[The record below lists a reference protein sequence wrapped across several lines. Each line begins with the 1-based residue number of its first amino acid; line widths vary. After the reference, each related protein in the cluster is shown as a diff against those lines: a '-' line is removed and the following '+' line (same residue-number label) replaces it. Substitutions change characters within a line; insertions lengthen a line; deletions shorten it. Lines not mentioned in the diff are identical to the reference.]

1 MTDQRANE
9 ILRILKHTY
18 GMPTWAEP
26 AVDPFRTLIVTIIS
40 QNTNDRNT
48 EKAFERLSN
57 HFRIDPETLAHAQI
71 KEIENSL
78 KTAGLYRNK
87 AKAIK
92 QVSKVVVEK
101 YRGNLKSVLS
111 KPLEDARQELMQLPN
126 VGPKTADVV
135 LLFAGGRPTVPVD
148 THVNRI
154 SKRLGFAPAS
164 SDYEM
169 VRRALQSL
177 YHQRDYLAIHVLLI
191 SHGRKCCKARSP
203 HCGTCPLNDL
213 CPSRNLL
220 KRAS

>member
-1 MTDQRANE
+1 MPDQRANE

-18 GMPTWAEP
+18 VMQTWANP

-71 KEIENSL
+71 KEIEDSL

-92 QVSKVVVEK
+92 QVSNVVVEN

-111 KPLEDARQELMQLPN
+111 KPLEDARRELMQLPN
-126 VGPKTADVV
+126 VGPEPAVV
-135 LLFAGGRPTVPVD
+135 
-148 THVNRI
+148 
-154 SKRLGFAPAS
+154 
-164 SDYEM
+164 
-169 VRRALQSL
+169 
-177 YHQRDYLAIHVLLI
+177 
-191 SHGRKCCKARSP
+191 
-203 HCGTCPLNDL
+203 
-213 CPSRNLL
+213 
-220 KRAS
+220 

>member
-1 MTDQRANE
+1 
-9 ILRILKHTY
+9 
-18 GMPTWAEP
+18 
-26 AVDPFRTLIVTIIS
+26 VTIIS

-57 HFRIDPETLAHAQI
+57 HFRIDPETLAHAHI

-101 YRGNLKSVLS
+101 YRSNLRSVLS
-111 KPLEDARQELMQLPN
+111 KPVEDARQELMQLPN

-135 LLFAGGRPTVPVD
+135 LLFAGDRPTVPVD

-154 SKRLGFAPAS
+154 SKRLGLASAS

-177 YHQRDYLAIHVLLI
+177 YNPRDYLAIHVLLI

-203 HCGTCPLNDL
+203 RCDTCPLNDL
-213 CPSRNLL
+213 CPSRNLF

>member
-26 AVDPFRTLIVTIIS
+26 AIDPFRTLIVTIIS

-57 HFRIDPETLAHAQI
+57 HFRINPETLAHAQI

-87 AKAIK
+87 ARAIK

-111 KPLEDARQELMQLPN
+111 TPVEDARQEFTTLPN

-135 LLFAGGRPTVPVD
+135 LLFAGDRPTMPVD

-154 SKRLGFAPAS
+154 SKRLGFVSAN
-164 SDYEM
+164 SDYE
-169 VRRALQSL
+169 
-177 YHQRDYLAIHVLLI
+177 
-191 SHGRKCCKARSP
+191 
-203 HCGTCPLNDL
+203 
-213 CPSRNLL
+213 
-220 KRAS
+220 

>member
-40 QNTNDRNT
+40 QNTNVRNT

-57 HFRIDPETLAHAQI
+57 HFRIDPETLAHAQT

-135 LLFAGGRPTVPVD
+135 LLFAGDRPTVPVD